1 MFTSLASVNTSAK
14 ISFFGAIKIIPN
26 RFTFCNI
33 HNVLLYL
40 YYKNNT
46 TMAKE
51 NKSAVLNFRLTAK
64 SLSTFKEICELQG
77 ETVSNTL
84 NQLVNNFNNK
94 FKTNG
99 KIK

>member
-1 MFTSLASVNTSAK
+1 
-14 ISFFGAIKIIPN
+14 
-26 RFTFCNI
+26 
-33 HNVLLYL
+33 
-40 YYKNNT
+40 
-46 TMAKE
+46 MAKE